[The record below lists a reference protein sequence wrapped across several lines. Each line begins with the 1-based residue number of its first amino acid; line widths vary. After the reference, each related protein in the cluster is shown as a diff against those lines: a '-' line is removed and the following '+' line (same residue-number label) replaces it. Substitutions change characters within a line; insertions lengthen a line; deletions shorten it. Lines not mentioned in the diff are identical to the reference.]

1 MPDNLFRINKRD
13 FPPKTIYFSSFV
25 VSITISIKQ
34 QSNQRYKIKSA
45 TLSLRH
51 SKSIVKM
58 NANSNLNPKYSTKRD
73 VPTSSSTS
81 ISVTNNSAA
90 TSPSSSIVSSA
101 GETETNESDDK
112 SCASPEQNEMFAA
125 EDEAKEQTNHN
136 LVECWS
142 EPINKLM
149 HEFDALTAI
158 VDNYNSGSLL
168 EKESHDFFSNIVEEG
183 LEKLTSSVTF
193 SRALQELPVGGKG
206 ISNIAVELKDAFVS
220 ANKIAMDERKLS
232 MEKKKVPEQH
242 KELSEQHKE
251 LLEQHQCS
259 QSGVQDNTED
269 LDPQKRLSK
278 LIKQI
283 KIQEIHGK
291 IQEIHGKIQEI
302 KYGNEIK
309 VINIK
314 LKITEIKDSMFK
326 KYTTIAYA
334 LRIMSNLSQSD
345 AVTTRSYSTI
355 QDSGF
360 DELLEKKMIAPGE
373 WNFFQ
378 DTKPFETAPSGF
390 KKITNVGTL
399 NEESYEKLKKFNTN
413 FQNYVKSATLL
424 KKENG
429 NIEGFVNTFKNI
441 LQSSNEVASNYGDST
456 YYPDIEAEEVACV
469 QPFLKCLLCALGNM
483 ASEADWVRT
492 SQYRSQF
499 SPTKSSP
506 TKSNVQSNR
515 IINPTD
521 KRHKRI
527 VDKSLSANNRYIFL
541 FRDDCIEIPLEV
553 KPGKRK
559 NMSSSELIEECKNQ
573 ILGHLAKHV
582 TVGFNFMGIGIDTK
596 ATGVVITPCSVQF
609 VQLCLENIGTP
620 AASLAIY
627 ETGPLPLLSFENFS
641 AWKGKES
648 DQKAKKKAKR
658 ESADTAFGYDKEYAA
673 NDVPLGL
680 VALANL
686 MTMERKDLMGHSAQF
701 ECGEKKDLHGEMED
715 LLAWGSFSLIYKH
728 RGKDGEKQCV
738 KKISRYALSKVL
750 DNEKQVLQD
759 LNGISNIVEL
769 QDSEKVKIKIGTAFE
784 NVPSLTLAPLGLKIE
799 LYLLNLKNEKNGN
812 CLPSAL
818 FKEMRGKLR
827 TALKSIHAK
836 GYVHNDI
843 SPKNII
849 VHDKKPILID
859 FGIASKIDTQIKGF
873 RGTPHF
879 TAKPIFRKYPGN
891 KWTPKS
897 DYDFCALALSMAWL
911 VGQINQDNKTWDSFK
926 PCTSLKNWA
935 NSRYEIARSNVTSLG
950 DDYTEWVN
958 DMKGEFE

>member
-1 MPDNLFRINKRD
+1 M
-13 FPPKTIYFSSFV
+13 
-25 VSITISIKQ
+25 
-34 QSNQRYKIKSA
+34 
-45 TLSLRH
+45 SLRH

-73 VPTSSSTS
+73 VPTSSSTL

-90 TSPSSSIVSSA
+90 TSPSSSIVSST

-112 SCASPEQNEMFAA
+112 SCASPEQNEVFAA

-149 HEFDALTAI
+149 NEFDALTAI

-251 LLEQHQCS
+251 LLEQHKELSEQHKELLEQHQCS

-291 IQEIHGKIQEI
+291 IQEIHNKIQEI

-456 YYPDIEAEEVACV
+456 YYPGIEAEEVACV

-750 DNEKQVLQD
+750 ENEKQVLQD

-849 VHDKKPILID
+849 VHDNKPILID

-911 VGQINQDNKTWDSFK
+911 VGQINQDNKTWDSFQ

>member
-1 MPDNLFRINKRD
+1 M
-13 FPPKTIYFSSFV
+13 
-25 VSITISIKQ
+25 
-34 QSNQRYKIKSA
+34 
-45 TLSLRH
+45 SLRH

-242 KELSEQHKE
+242 KELSEQHKELLEQHNELSEQHKE

>member
-1 MPDNLFRINKRD
+1 
-13 FPPKTIYFSSFV
+13 
-25 VSITISIKQ
+25 
-34 QSNQRYKIKSA
+34 
-45 TLSLRH
+45 
-51 SKSIVKM
+51 M

-242 KELSEQHKE
+242 KELSEQHKELLEQHNELSEQHKE

>member
-1 MPDNLFRINKRD
+1 M
-13 FPPKTIYFSSFV
+13 
-25 VSITISIKQ
+25 
-34 QSNQRYKIKSA
+34 
-45 TLSLRH
+45 SLRH

-90 TSPSSSIVSSA
+90 TSPSSSIVSST

-112 SCASPEQNEMFAA
+112 SCASPEQNEVFAA

-149 HEFDALTAI
+149 NEFDALTAI

-232 MEKKKVPEQH
+232 MEKKKVPEQHKELSEQHKELLEQH

-399 NEESYEKLKKFNTN
+399 NEELYEKLKKFNTN

-429 NIEGFVNTFKNI
+429 DIEGFVNTFKNI

-456 YYPDIEAEEVACV
+456 YYPGIEAEEVACV

-750 DNEKQVLQD
+750 ENEKQVLQD

-911 VGQINQDNKTWDSFK
+911 VGQINQDNKTWDSFQ

>member
-1 MPDNLFRINKRD
+1 M
-13 FPPKTIYFSSFV
+13 
-25 VSITISIKQ
+25 
-34 QSNQRYKIKSA
+34 
-45 TLSLRH
+45 SLRH

-90 TSPSSSIVSSA
+90 TSPSSSIVSST

-112 SCASPEQNEMFAA
+112 SCASPEQNEVFAA

-149 HEFDALTAI
+149 NEFDALTAI

-242 KELSEQHKE
+242 KELSEQHKELLEQHNELSEQHKE

-399 NEESYEKLKKFNTN
+399 NEELYEKLKKFNTN

-429 NIEGFVNTFKNI
+429 DIEGFVNTFKNI

-456 YYPDIEAEEVACV
+456 YYPGIEAEEVACV

-750 DNEKQVLQD
+750 ENEKQVLQD

-911 VGQINQDNKTWDSFK
+911 VGQINQDNKTWDSFQ

>member
-1 MPDNLFRINKRD
+1 M
-13 FPPKTIYFSSFV
+13 
-25 VSITISIKQ
+25 
-34 QSNQRYKIKSA
+34 
-45 TLSLRH
+45 SLRH

-291 IQEIHGKIQEI
+291 IQEIHNKIQEI

-334 LRIMSNLSQSD
+334 LRIMSNWSQSD

-750 DNEKQVLQD
+750 ENEKQVLQD

-849 VHDKKPILID
+849 VHDNKPILID

>member
-1 MPDNLFRINKRD
+1 
-13 FPPKTIYFSSFV
+13 
-25 VSITISIKQ
+25 
-34 QSNQRYKIKSA
+34 
-45 TLSLRH
+45 
-51 SKSIVKM
+51 M

-90 TSPSSSIVSSA
+90 TSPSSSIVSST

-112 SCASPEQNEMFAA
+112 SCASPEQNEVFAA

-399 NEESYEKLKKFNTN
+399 NEELYEKLKKFNTN

-429 NIEGFVNTFKNI
+429 DIEGFVNTFKNI

-456 YYPDIEAEEVACV
+456 YYPGIEAEEVACV

-750 DNEKQVLQD
+750 ENEKQVLQD

-926 PCTSLKNWA
+926 PCTSLKNWE

>member
-1 MPDNLFRINKRD
+1 M
-13 FPPKTIYFSSFV
+13 
-25 VSITISIKQ
+25 
-34 QSNQRYKIKSA
+34 
-45 TLSLRH
+45 SLRH